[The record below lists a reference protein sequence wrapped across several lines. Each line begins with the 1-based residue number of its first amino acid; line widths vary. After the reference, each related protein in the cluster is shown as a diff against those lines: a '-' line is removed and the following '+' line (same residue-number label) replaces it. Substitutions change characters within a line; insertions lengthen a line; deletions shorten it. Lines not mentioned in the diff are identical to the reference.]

1 MTMDTTSFSL
11 GLFGANADGGLAV
24 TTVPERWRARWD
36 DILAVAKLAD
46 RAGLDF
52 FLPLARW
59 KGFGGITNARHHSF
73 ETLTLAAALAAVTER
88 LTIFSTVHAPFVHP
102 VHAAKAIATI
112 DHVSNGRAG
121 LNIVCGWNEAEFALF
136 GATQTAEPYA
146 LGQEWYDILS
156 RILAGEPAFDFEGE
170 HFRLRGVEGAPVS
183 TQRPRPVVMS
193 AAFSPAG
200 RDFAA
205 HTSDHIFTTFIE
217 IEDGA
222 KTIADVK
229 ARGAAMA
236 RALGVFT
243 ACHVVCRASQDE
255 AEDYYDRVAVREA
268 DQEAVDRHMAM
279 KQASSGSHD
288 PIAYA
293 RHARRFAAGAGTYP
307 LVGTPEHIAAEMV
320 RMHAAGFAGTA
331 LSFIDYLGEL
341 PFFAERVL
349 PLLAEAGLRG
359 PAPFAHGIDHASL

>member
-1 MTMDTTSFSL
+1 MTPQPFSL

-24 TTVPERWRARWD
+24 TTVPERWRARWP
-36 DILAVAKLAD
+36 DILAVTQVAD
-46 RAGLDF
+46 RHGLDF

-112 DHVSNGRAG
+112 DHVSGGRAG
-121 LNIVCGWNEAEFALF
+121 LNIVCGWNAAEFALF
-136 GATQTAEPYA
+136 GAAQTPEPYA
-146 LGQEWYDILS
+146 LGQEWYDIFA

-170 HFRLRGVEGAPVS
+170 HYRLNGVEGEPLS
-183 TQRPRPVVMS
+183 IQRPRPVVMS

-205 HTSDHIFTTFIE
+205 RTSDHIFTTFVE

-222 KTIADVK
+222 RTIADVK
-229 ARGAAMA
+229 ARGAAA
-236 RALGVFT
+236 GRELGVFT
-243 ACHVVCRASQDE
+243 ACHVICRESQDE

-268 DQEAVDRHMAM
+268 DLEAVERHMAM
-279 KQASSGSHD
+279 KQATSGSHD
-288 PIAYA
+288 PSAYA
-293 RHARRFAAGAGTYP
+293 RHAKRFAAGAGTYP
-307 LVGTPEHIAAEMV
+307 LVGTPEHIAAEMI

-349 PLLAEAGLRG
+349 PLLIEAGIRR
-359 PAPFAHGIDHASL
+359 